1 MSLFIF
7 AAVVVFVVV
16 VVVVDFL
23 TFVGEVKD
31 YKDPNQ
37 SMQCIPSSLHTLECT
52 KKTDG
57 EPCLSRMLLLFS

>member
-7 AAVVVFVVV
+7 AAVVVFVV

-37 SMQCIPSSLHTLECT
+37 SMQCILWFGSL
-52 KKTDG
+52 
-57 EPCLSRMLLLFS
+57 